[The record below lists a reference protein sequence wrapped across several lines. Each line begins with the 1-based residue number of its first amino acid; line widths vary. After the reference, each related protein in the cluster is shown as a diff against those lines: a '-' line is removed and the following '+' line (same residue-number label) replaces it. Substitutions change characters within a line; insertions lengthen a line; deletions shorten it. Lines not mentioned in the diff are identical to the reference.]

1 MIYGYFHVSIVCQA
15 EVNFLGDL
23 LHPNL
28 VKLIG
33 YCIEDDQRLLV
44 YELCLME
51 AWRITFSEVC
61 N

>member
-15 EVNFLGDL
+15 EVNFLGDP

-33 YCIEDDQRLLV
+33 YCIEDDQTLLV
-44 YELCLME
+44 YEFMSRGSLENHLFRSM
-51 AWRITFSEVC
+51 
-61 N
+61 